1 MLVEEQCTCAQELKK
16 SRGLGLGNFRPG
28 FGRFCRPSLQLMQL
42 ILWSCRDLYRIA
54 TFLSEEGYKAD
65 ITDCRQRF
73 PGLLTFCEFLELSH
87 WADATRTYADGFD
100 Y

>member
-1 MLVEEQCTCAQELKK
+1 MYMC
-16 SRGLGLGNFRPG
+16 SRIKNLEVWGWETSGQVL
-28 FGRFCRPSLQLMQL
+28 GRFCCPSLQLMQL

-65 ITDCRQRF
+65 ITDCRRRF
-73 PGLLTFCEFLELSH
+73 PGLLTFCEFLELSR